1 MSVYRVG
8 GSKSSQNIF
17 PSVRPTLDLDF
28 ANSKTLD
35 PRIDFTRASGGSY
48 VGADGLIKY
57 AGVNE
62 ARFDHDPVTG
72 ESLGL
77 LVEEP
82 RTNLKLWSERIELD
96 FSRVSVSNIIENTIV
111 SPYGTQT
118 ADGIVP
124 STTVFSKY
132 IDKILT
138 GFSAS
143 QNVCTSAFFKKGVGK
158 EGWLQIY
165 EQSGNALQAVRFD
178 FDTKQLFFSVSNEYN
193 SGGGVTVGYGVIEYP
208 NGWYRLWIA
217 GYPNTTTTGRRIRIR
232 LTNQTGA
239 ADFAGDGISSYLY
252 VWGVQCEIG
261 SFPTSYIPTQGSTR
275 TRAADNVSM
284 VGENF
289 SSWYNQEQGSFLW
302 IGNVYSREISHV
314 QPFRVNQGENL
325 RGLGIQFDTRSINNS
340 TNFTSR
346 TQSSNIP
353 SKFAPSGIIPSD
365 NKIKIAGGYIES
377 VGLSTI
383 RAAFNG
389 LPEDSYSGYTQTD
402 ITYDTMN
409 ELEIMGNRG
418 ISGTNYQF
426 TGVCEQLVYYPRI
439 LSDDQLQNLTK

>member
-48 VGADGLIKY
+48 VGADGLIKL

-289 SSWYNQEQGSFLW
+289 SSWYNQDEGTIYVSQKLKSIDTVDRNSLVYLINGDSGSDIFYNVKT
-302 IGNVYSREISHV
+302 GN
-314 QPFRVNQGENL
+314 
-325 RGLGIQFDTRSINNS
+325 
-340 TNFTSR
+340 TNIFV
-346 TQSSNIP
+346 
-353 SKFAPSGIIPSD
+353 FAD
-365 NKIKIAGGYIES
+365 
-377 VGLSTI
+377 
-383 RAAFNG
+383 
-389 LPEDSYSGYTQTD
+389 D
-402 ITYDTMN
+402 
-409 ELEIMGNRG
+409 
-418 ISGTNYQF
+418 GTNYSRWQENGDSTDTKAIWAYDVSGDDF
-426 TGVCEQLVYYPRI
+426 KPYWNGIEGINESTPNTPSATSHTQLEIGPTVGAKYNGHISKLTYYPRR
-439 LSDDQLQNLTK
+439 LTNAQLQALTK